1 MLLYFSHWSF
11 VLIFRMEDVVPGKFN
26 KLKSPAVP
34 SDENDK
40 PTASP
45 EGYYSDLFLPY
56 FL

>member
-1 MLLYFSHWSF
+1 MLFQVS
-11 VLIFRMEDVVPGKFN
+11 LIN
-26 KLKSPAVP
+26 QNTSSPAIP
-34 SDENDK
+34 TDENDK